1 MAKRRK
7 AMAERELD
15 PLDRGCDDRNS
26 RHDVERSEK
35 LPYNRDRNVYR
46 VDTGCQEIFLRAK
59 RFIDNMPDSQNVSA
73 AGPPLNVSFEGRPC
87 FVLSWNHARIGCGNH
102 FGIGV
107 GDGEWAEA
115 EEACS
120 RAF

>member
-46 VDTGCQEIFLRAK
+46 VDTGCQEIFWEQKDLSITCLIAK
-59 RFIDNMPDSQNVSA
+59 MSLPPD
-73 AGPPLNVSFEGRPC
+73 R
-87 FVLSWNHARIGCGNH
+87 R
-102 FGIGV
+102 
-107 GDGEWAEA
+107 
-115 EEACS
+115 
-120 RAF
+120 